1 MNFKNILITL
11 LVIVFSATSVLANSS
26 DKSPL
31 NEGAQ
36 FRSANLTAAG
46 LTCAM
51 CTKAIN
57 TELEQLSFI
66 QSVKVDIKSS
76 SFNIIFKK
84 DVAPD
89 FDQLKKAVE
98 DAGFSVAKL
107 KIFADFQNVAVKKD
121 AHVSVGGKTFHFL
134 NASAATL
141 NGEKAFT
148 VVDKDYVTAKEH
160 KKYST
165 ASTMACVK
173 TGKAESCCTKEG
185 IKPESRIYHVV
196 I

>member
-1 MNFKNILITL
+1 MNIKNFCVTM
-11 LVIVFSATSVLANSS
+11 LVSISVIAASANYSS
-26 DKSPL
+26 GKSL
-31 NEGAQ
+31 FNEGAQ

-66 QSVKVDIKSS
+66 QSVKVDIKTS
-76 SFNIIFKK
+76 SFNIVFKK

-107 KIFADFQNVAVKKD
+107 KIFADFQNIAVKKD

-134 NASAATL
+134 NAPDATL

-148 VVDKDYVTAKEH
+148 VVDKDYVTAKEY

-165 ASTMACVK
+165 ASAAACVK